1 MISKLSKILTFLALC
16 GIIFNPFIASAQT
29 VPGYVFR
36 VDNQSE
42 PGSGFFIRI
51 GSNLFFVTA
60 RHVLGRSVETIKL
73 TRQDGNV
80 IEVAASRQIPLS
92 EIDLAVIPFAT
103 SEVSSDV
110 GTASLGPLVDGES
123 LAVWGFPINAKSIK
137 SNIQYRQG
145 NFIGKPLNPQDG
157 YEILYAAKT
166 QVGFSGGP
174 ILRSDGT
181 IVGVHGRSEGQVNSL
196 GKEQRTGNALGIP
209 IQLLLSR
216 LIAKG
221 STSNTTVDLSLIKR
235 DSAVLS
241 LRHAVEVLSNPSMT
255 DQVLVDLAK
264 ADEGK
269 VPAYCTQMAR
279 AYYYTFYNLLAPNLS
294 KANQALTAVPQSKD
308 IPAIY
313 FAFAT
318 LVTRKS
324 GDFAQSLNYQRL
336 AERGGGKEY
345 LEYSDRRLMAEALAQ
360 ISKCADDLR

>member
-1 MISKLSKILTFLALC
+1 MISKFSKLFAFIAFS
-16 GIIFNPFIASAQT
+16 GIIFTPLITSAQT
-29 VPGYVFR
+29 VPSYVLR
-36 VDNQSE
+36 IENQSE

-51 GSNLFFVTA
+51 GSNLFFITA
-60 RHVLGRSVETIKL
+60 RHVLGRSTEAIKL
-73 TRQDGNV
+73 TRQDGSV
-80 IEVAASRQIPLS
+80 IEVSASRQIPLS
-92 EIDLAVIPFAT
+92 GIDLAVIPFAA

-110 GTASLGPLVDGES
+110 GTASSSPLVDGES
-123 LAVWGFPINAKSIK
+123 LTVWGFPIDAKSIK
-137 SNIQYRQG
+137 RSIQYRQG
-145 NFIGKPLNPQDG
+145 NFKGKPLKSEEG
-157 YEILYAAKT
+157 YELLYGAKT

-196 GKEQRTGNALGIP
+196 GQEQRTGNALGIP

-216 LIAKG
+216 LIPKG
-221 STSNTTVDLSLIKR
+221 ASGSDTVDLSLIKR
-235 DSAVLS
+235 DSAALS
-241 LRHAVEVLSNPSMT
+241 IRHAVEVLSNPSMT

-279 AYYYTFYNLLAPNLS
+279 AYYYTFFSLVPNLS
-294 KANQALTAVPQSKD
+294 KANQALTAVPQSRD

-324 GDFAQSLNYQRL
+324 GDYAQSLNYQRL

-345 LEYSDRRLMAEALAQ
+345 LEYSDRRLMTEALAL